1 MRKREDNLVTISDE
15 KENEF
20 VNGMRCRNLSTDY
33 QQSIWLGGSDTANEE
48 HGLGLQVN
56 RLHTVTGNQTSLM
69 VEPRRIIFRCIH
81 QVTGMMCR
89 MKLADLCYVNMIRYN
104 QS

>member
-1 MRKREDNLVTISDE
+1 M
-15 KENEF
+15 EF

-33 QQSIWLGGSDTANEE
+33 QQVYGLEGSQLQQMRE

-56 RLHTVTGNQTSLM
+56 RLHTVTGNPARALM

-81 QVTGMMCR
+81 PGNWDDVQNGAGRFVVCEYDSVQP
-89 MKLADLCYVNMIRYN
+89 KLTPVAKFAR
-104 QS
+104 SE